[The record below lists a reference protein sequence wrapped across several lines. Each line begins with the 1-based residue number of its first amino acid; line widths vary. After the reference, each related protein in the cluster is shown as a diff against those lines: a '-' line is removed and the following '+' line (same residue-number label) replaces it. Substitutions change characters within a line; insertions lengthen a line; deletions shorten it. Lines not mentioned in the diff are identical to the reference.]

1 MSIADIL
8 VVADANCVSVGRY
21 EEMLA
26 EKDIHVLVFLAI
38 FLLRTF
44 PRGKCAYSVL
54 FEPCL
59 ATPHREI
66 RYREVILT
74 RNTIVWGTC
83 CCSQD
88 QY

>member
-8 VVADANCVSVGRY
+8 VVADANCVSMGRY

-44 PRGKCAYSVL
+44 PQGKCVYFVY
-54 FEPCL
+54 F
-59 ATPHREI
+59 
-66 RYREVILT
+66 
-74 RNTIVWGTC
+74 
-83 CCSQD
+83 
-88 QY
+88 